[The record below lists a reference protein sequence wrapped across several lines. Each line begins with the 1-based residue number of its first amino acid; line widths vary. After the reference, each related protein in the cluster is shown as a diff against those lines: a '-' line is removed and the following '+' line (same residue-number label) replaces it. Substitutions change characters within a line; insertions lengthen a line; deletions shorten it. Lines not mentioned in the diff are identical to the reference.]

1 MGCWAHCR
9 RKYKEALDS
18 APAGVDLKQT
28 ASYRLFHKINKLFQI
43 EKENADRSYEEIRQI
58 RQEQSKPLV
67 DDFFEDVRECAK
79 VAVDK
84 TKLSEALQYSIN
96 QEEKLRVYLED
107 GRIEISNNRAEN
119 AIRPFCVGRRN
130 WLFFNTVSGAETGG
144 ALYSL
149 IVTAKENKLKVEP
162 YLRYYFEHIKDIDI
176 SSEEELNKLMP
187 WSETLPE
194 YLKK

>member
-43 EKENADRSYEEIRQI
+43 EKENAD
-58 RQEQSKPLV
+58 
-67 DDFFEDVRECAK
+67 K

-84 TKLSEALQYSIN
+84 TKLSEALKYSIN

-130 WLFFNTVSGAETGG
+130 WLFTNTVQGAQTSA

-149 IVTAKENKLKVEP
+149 IETAKLNNLNP
-162 YLRYYFEHIKDIDI
+162 YEYFNYLLSSLTEIDI
-176 SSEEELNKLMP
+176 NDEEALDNYMP
-187 WSETLPE
+187 WSKELPDNT
-194 YLKK
+194 YLTKKS